1 MQTNTVIE
9 FEQEEYKPQQGESI
23 LDCLLRHGVSPPH
36 SCRSGVCQT
45 CLMRSVDGKPPETA
59 QKGLKQSLVV
69 QDYFL
74 ACSCVPQ
81 DNMQIVLPDTG
92 LFRKTTTVV
101 DKTWLNDS
109 VIRLRLAVP
118 EGFSYFAGQYLTI
131 FRDQHTGRSY
141 SLASVPDIDDFLEFH
156 IQIIPGGELSQWI
169 VNDLDTGS
177 EVTIS
182 EAIGDCMY
190 LEKLKQQPMVLIGTG
205 TGLAP
210 LLGVLR
216 DALHQG
222 HQQNIRLYYGVKTRA
237 DLYLHDQLQEIAAQH
252 GNVEYYPCISREE
265 VASPFRHGRA
275 SDLAIEDIGNFS
287 NYSIYLCGNP
297 EMVNTAKRN
306 IFLAGASFQNIFA
319 DPFVHA

>member
-1 MQTNTVIE
+1 
-9 FEQEEYKPQQGESI
+9 
-23 LDCLLRHGVSPPH
+23 
-36 SCRSGVCQT
+36 
-45 CLMRSVDGKPPETA
+45 
-59 QKGLKQSLVV
+59 
-69 QDYFL
+69 
-74 ACSCVPQ
+74 
-81 DNMQIVLPDTG
+81 
-92 LFRKTTTVV
+92 
-101 DKTWLNDS
+101 
-109 VIRLRLAVP
+109 
-118 EGFSYFAGQYLTI
+118 
-131 FRDQHTGRSY
+131 
-141 SLASVPDIDDFLEFH
+141 
-156 IQIIPGGELSQWI
+156 
-169 VNDLDTGS
+169 
-177 EVTIS
+177 
-182 EAIGDCMY
+182 
-190 LEKLKQQPMVLIGTG
+190 
-205 TGLAP
+205 